1 LDRLHATSVSA
12 DSPSVPMSNIWRT
25 IRGYILWSYERGT
38 IQYDVMVTLI
48 LLFVFLSPLWVNFND
63 KPIDRNPHPT
73 GVAVMPDG
81 HGGFIYQIDG
91 SAVKGTSDD
100 AVRQQL
106 LRVIEP
112 ISGEVS
118 ITKIDTLKD
127 RAGHVLSYKVWV
139 QRE

>member
-1 LDRLHATSVSA
+1 
-12 DSPSVPMSNIWRT
+12 MSKIWRT

-48 LLFVFLSPLWVNFND
+48 LLFVFLSPIWINFND
-63 KPIDRNPHPT
+63 KPIDRNPHPIE
-73 GVAVMPDG
+73 VAVMPDG

-91 SAVKGTSDD
+91 SAVKGSGDE
-100 AVRQQL
+100 AVRHEL
-106 LRVIEP
+106 LKVIEP

-118 ITKIDTLKD
+118 ITKIETAKD
-127 RAGHVLSYKVWV
+127 RSGRVVSYKVWV